1 MGNIEQLI
9 YNKLSLQQGVN
20 LPGFGSL
27 RVESRAAKFV
37 NKHDVQ
43 APYAQVV
50 FSKRNAPRLSN
61 IVELMVS
68 SSALTREECERQY
81 QQWLELILDQQAIII
96 EGVGVIQS
104 DFFTASPELDKM
116 LNPFA
121 SEIVKTKGNKP
132 KAAKKQKAVKE
143 QKTPKRQKTTRPSS
157 SSSKR
162 MIYLGAG
169 AFVLA
174 AMTGL
179 VATKVDFSRI
189 AKSSN
194 KASEVAMPKIAE
206 PVAVDTLAMNKDS
219 VMVEATKPTELVL
232 SSTVLTTSKSFHV
245 IAGMYSSDDNADK
258 FIESMRGVLADSVIY
273 EKITRTSGKVLVSI
287 YGADSNEQALEA
299 SKIFDIPNLW
309 VFARP

>member
-68 SSALTREECERQY
+68 SSALTREECQRQY
-81 QQWLELILDQQAIII
+81 QQWLELVMDQQAIII

-121 SEIVKTKGNKP
+121 SEIVTTKGNKP
-132 KAAKKQKAVKE
+132 KAAKNQKVVKE
-143 QKTPKRQKTTRPSS
+143 DKATKRQKTIRPSS
-157 SSSKR
+157 ASSKR

-179 VATKVDFSRI
+179 VAMKVDFSRM
-189 AKSSN
+189 ARSSN
-194 KASEVAMPKIAE
+194 KASEVAMPKIE
-206 PVAVDTLAMNKDS
+206 PVAVDTISMNKDS
-219 VMVEATKPTELVL
+219 VVVESTKPAELVL
-232 SSTVLTTSKSFHV
+232 SSTVLTTSKPFHV
-245 IAGMYSSDDNADK
+245 IAGMYSSEANADK
-258 FIESMRGVLADSVIY
+258 FIESMRGVLSDSIIY

-287 YGADSNEQALEA
+287 YGADSSEQALEK
-299 SKIFDIPNLW
+299 SKNFDIPNLW